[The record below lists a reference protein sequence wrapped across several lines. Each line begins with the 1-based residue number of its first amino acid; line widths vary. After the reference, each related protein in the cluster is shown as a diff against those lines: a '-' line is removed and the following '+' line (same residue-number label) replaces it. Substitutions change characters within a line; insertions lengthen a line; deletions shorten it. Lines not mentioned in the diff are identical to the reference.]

1 MSNIIELNK
10 TLFKVLSGLEAGT
23 TDIKT
28 AQAMVNVSNAISN
41 NAKLM
46 LQAAK
51 ISKNPNIGNMM
62 MGEKMV
68 KELKPKDI
76 YQLKLEFAQLNGFKD
91 VASAIA
97 KLGKA
102 EFEQQ
107 FRDEQDGT
115 AI

>member
-1 MSNIIELNK
+1 MSNIIELNEK
-10 TLFKVLSGLEAGT
+10 LFKVLEGLESGT

-46 LQAAK
+46 LAAAK

-68 KELKPKDI
+68 KELKPKDT
-76 YQLKLEFAQLNGFKD
+76 YDKKLEFAQLNGFKD
-91 VASAIA
+91 IAAAIT

-107 FRDEQDGT
+107 FRDEQEGT
-115 AI
+115 TI